1 MGLEKLAELK
11 KQLAKES
18 IPSPSHPVVRMNKT
32 KPASPLD
39 PVVLIIGRLQKAYP
53 VAFPKNPS
61 PKVALKVGIL
71 DDLNSRSEELGISKE
86 NLQLALKTCV
96 KVHVIGPLSRL
107 EQLVMTY
114 MGIQQAL
121 LKKTGPRKLRRSR
134 TDIGKQRKRI
144 SIRVEHSCDS
154 N

>member
-18 IPSPSHPVVRMNKT
+18 IPSPSHPAVRMNKT
-32 KPASPLD
+32 KPAAPLD

-71 DDLNSRSEELGISKE
+71 DDLNSKSEELGISKE
-86 NLQLALKTCV
+86 NLQLALKTWC
-96 KVHVIGPLSRL
+96 KSPRYWSAIKAGATRYDLYGNPA
-107 EQLVMTY
+107 
-114 MGIQQAL
+114 GIVEENGAAQAKAMANKH
-121 LKKTGPRKLRRSR
+121 KKAKETN
-134 TDIGKQRKRI
+134 I
-144 SIRVEHSCDS
+144 
-154 N
+154 